1 MLENIEQ
8 YAKDN
13 RVPIML
19 KEGIEFLCNYIKE
32 NNVKNILEIGTAIG
46 YSAIKM
52 ALVANDIKITT
63 IERDEER
70 YKLALENIKEFKLD
84 NRINVILGDAID
96 TEVDGMFDLIFIDAS
111 KGHSIDFFNK
121 YKHNLANNGT
131 IITDNLS
138 FHGLVED
145 ESKAVTK
152 NQKGLVKRIKKF
164 IEFLDN
170 NEEYTTK
177 YINVGDKISIS
188 QKIIHNQKRWDN
200 EKNISNT

>member
-1 MLENIEQ
+1 MLESIEK
-8 YAKDN
+8 YAKEN
-13 RVPIML
+13 KIPIML
-19 KEGIEFLCNYIKE
+19 PDGIEFLCNYIKE
-32 NNVKNILEIGTAIG
+32 NNIKNILEIGTAIG

-52 ALVANDIKITT
+52 ALVDNDIKITT

-70 YKLALENIKEFKLD
+70 YNMAIENIKKFGLD
-84 NRINVILGDAID
+84 NRIDVILKDAID
-96 TEVDGMFDLIFIDAS
+96 VEVDGIYDLIFIDAS

-121 YKHNLANNGT
+121 YKQNLSNNGV

-145 ESKAVTK
+145 ESLAITK

-164 IEFLDN
+164 IDFLDN
-170 NEEYTTK
+170 NQEYITE

-188 QKIIHNQKRWDN
+188 RRKQC
-200 EKNISNT
+200 